1 MQVQML
7 ESVVENNK
15 KQVEKEPQNPAAL
28 SELAKSQFELAM
40 LYDRSKATA
49 LLNDALSVVKKSL
62 DMKLDGASLWVRAV
76 LLQALGYA
84 AEDASDAKRQQAEA
98 RRVFDQVLTMETD
111 SVRALPACRSYPA

>member
-1 MQVQML
+1 ML
-7 ESVVENNK
+7 ESAVENNK
-15 KQVEKEPQNPAAL
+15 KQVEKDPQNPAAL

-84 AEDASDAKRQQAEA
+84 AEEASDAKRQQAEA

-111 SVRALPACRSYPA
+111 SVRALPACRS